1 MQTYIAFGLTL
12 QSDITLPDLFSGGDG
27 MADISIVYGEVA
39 ERGDEGADERGYYLL
54 RPDLACYAWPELGRF
69 RIRDG
74 REITVQPD
82 PGVDVRVLRSLVMG
96 PFMAMLL
103 HQRGMLVL
111 HGSGVEVDGRA
122 IGFLGDSGQGKSTT
136 AAALIAAGHRLISD
150 DLLPVSVD
158 TNHRIASVAPGPT
171 FLKLWPEAAGAL
183 GHDPATLPGILSVKD
198 KRMLKVDG
206 GDGRRL
212 LVLDRI
218 YVLGGES
225 AVPIE
230 LMEPQETII
239 ALTRHSYCVQS
250 IMAMGEMATHFHL
263 CAALSRVVP
272 IRRLNRAFP
281 LDRLDEMAAAII
293 TDLRERDMRY

>member
-12 QSDITLPDLFSGGDG
+12 QSDITLPDLFPGEGAADVSIVRGLVEERAGDG
-27 MADISIVYGEVA
+27 VE
-39 ERGDEGADERGYYLL
+39 ERGYYLL
-54 RPDLACYAWPELGRF
+54 RPDLACYAWPDLGRF
-69 RIRDG
+69 RMRDG

-82 PGVDVRVLRSLVMG
+82 PGVDVRVLRSLLMG

-150 DLLPVSVD
+150 DLLPVAID
-158 TNHRIASVAPGPT
+158 GNRHTAAVAPGPM

-183 GHDPATLPGILSVKD
+183 GHDPAALPGILSAKD
-198 KRMLKVDG
+198 KRMLRVDG

-212 LVLDRI
+212 LGLDRI
-218 YVLGGES
+218 YVLGGER

-250 IMAMGEMATHFHL
+250 IMAMGEMASHFHL

-293 TDLRERDMRY
+293 TDLREHDIRY